1 MTLPASAIPAA
12 PKENDPVN
20 AANES
25 ADMLALLARRRS
37 TKIAHFVEPGPSP
50 EQIDALIALSTRVPD
65 HGKIGP
71 WRFVVIDGDARARAG
86 EALAQRIAN
95 DEGVDEARLAGA
107 RGMFLRAPSC
117 VMVVSSPK
125 PSQKVPEWEQLM
137 SAGAACFALLL
148 GAHAMGFAGAWIT
161 EWPAFDARARKALGL
176 AEHEQVAGFVYLG
189 TAREPAIER
198 VRANA
203 DGRVTRF

>member
-20 AANES
+20 AVNES
-25 ADMLALLARRRS
+25 VEMLALLARRRS
-37 TKIAHFVEPGPSP
+37 TKIAHLVEPGPSP
-50 EQIDALIALSTRVPD
+50 DQIDALIALSTRVPD

-86 EALAQRIAN
+86 EALAHVIAH
-95 DEGVDEARLAGA
+95 DAGVNEAKLAAA
-107 RGMFLRAPSC
+107 RGVFLRAPSC

-125 PSQKVPEWEQLM
+125 PSPKVPEWEQIM
-137 SAGAACFALLL
+137 SAGAVCFALLL
-148 GAHAMGFAGAWIT
+148 GAHAMGFAGAWLT

-176 AEHEQVAGFVYLG
+176 ADHEQIAGFVYLG

-198 VRANA
+198 VRATA
-203 DGRVTRF
+203 EGRVTRF

>member
-12 PKENDPVN
+12 PKDNDPVD
-20 AANES
+20 ATHES
-25 ADMLALLARRRS
+25 AEMLALLARRRS
-37 TKIAHFVEPGPSP
+37 TKIAHFTTPGPSP

-65 HGKIGP
+65 HGKLGP

-86 EALAQRIAN
+86 ETLAEVIAG
-95 DEGVDEARLAGA
+95 DDGGDEARRAAA
-107 RGMFLRAPSC
+107 RGVFMRAPSC

-125 PSQKVPEWEQLM
+125 PSPKVPEGEQLM
-137 SAGAACFALLL
+137 SAGAVCFALLL

-189 TAREPAIER
+189 TAREPATER
-198 VRANA
+198 VRATSE
-203 DGRVTRF
+203 GRVTRF